1 MQKKQSMKRKD
12 IVYGVRPI
20 IEALESGKEIEKLL
34 IQKGAVGEGIKHIQH
49 LARTQNIP
57 IQIVPYEKMQKIT
70 TSVHQGVIAFI
81 SAVEYEDIF
90 ALIPNLFENG
100 KTPFILVLDRITDVR
115 NFGAIC
121 RTAECAGV
129 DAVVIPAQNAAQIN
143 EDAIKT
149 SAGAIHR
156 IPICRHKNIKEVL
169 QFLQESGLSVFGLSE
184 RAKIP
189 YFDVDYSIPLAMV
202 MGNEGEGISPEYFKY
217 FSETILIPM
226 AGKIQSLNVSV
237 ATGII
242 LFEVLRQRNL

>member
-1 MQKKQSMKRKD
+1 MKRKD
-12 IVYGVRPI
+12 IIYGVRPI
-20 IEALESGKEIEKLL
+20 IEALESGKEIEKILV
-34 IQKGAVGEGIKHIQH
+34 QKGTIGEGIKYIQH
-49 LARTQNIP
+49 LSRSRAIP
-57 IQIVPYEKMQKIT
+57 TQIVPYEKMQKIT

-81 SAVEYEDIF
+81 SEIEYDDIF
-90 ALIPNLFENG
+90 SIIPNLFENG

-129 DAVVIPAQNAAQIN
+129 DAIVIPTQNAAQIN

-149 SAGAIHR
+149 SAGALTR
-156 IPICRHKNIKEVL
+156 IPICRHKNLKEVL
-169 QFLQESGLSVFGLSE
+169 QFLQESGLAIFGLTE
-184 RAKIP
+184 KAKTP
-189 YFDVDYSIPLAMV
+189 YFNEDFNIPLAMV
-202 MGNEGEGISPEYFKY
+202 MGNEGEGISPEYFSF
-217 FSETILIPM
+217 FSKSILIPM